1 MVVLKNVNV
10 LMFNKLTKKVHF
22 GLPESRQ
29 LYGCNIA

>member
-10 LMFNKLTKKVHF
+10 LMLNKLTKNPHF
-22 GLPESRQ
+22 RLPESRQ